1 MRWNP
6 QGIRIELA
14 SVPNS
19 GQSRIATTQ
28 RSGNPRHD
36 TRSGKFGQGGGGRQR
51 PLPNENVDRLSYAR
65 MLDAVRNAARSLG
78 DLSSGTV
85 EQFIKD
91 HAQAPDQV
99 DLGQFLQQVLDQR
112 KTDMIDL
119 LDHQISGGGQKSPVR
134 LISSGGQITQM
145 LGQMQDT
152 DIQEVHDRLLALGHT
167 EDEINKAIGRED
179 SVGPPKPKGQA

>member
-1 MRWNP
+1 VRWNH
-6 QGIRIELA
+6 QGLRVDLA
-14 SVPNS
+14 DVPGS
-19 GQSRIATTQ
+19 GVSRVAAQQ

-51 PLPNENVDRLSYAR
+51 PLPNENVDRLQYAR

-85 EQFIKD
+85 EQFVKD

-99 DLGQFLQQVLDQR
+99 DLAQFLQQVLDQR

-119 LDHQISGGGQKSPVR
+119 LDHQLNGGDAKAPIR
-134 LISSGGQITQM
+134 LTSSGGQITQM

-152 DIQEVHDRLLALGHT
+152 DIQEVHDRLLALGHS
-167 EDEINKAIGRED
+167 EEEINKALGQKD
-179 SVGPPKPKGQA
+179 SVGPPKPKA